1 MSTHKKAPAND
12 SDGRLTI
19 EYWPIDRPQPYAN
32 NPRTIPPSAVA
43 KVARSIAEFGFRQPI
58 VVDEKDVVIVGHV
71 RLAAAKQLDLTSVP
85 VHVASGLSAAQ
96 VKAYRL
102 ADNRSAQE
110 TDWDATLLGLELTD
124 LAALGLELDLTGFE
138 ADELAAYLGP
148 DKVGL
153 TDPDFVPAPPAEP
166 RSRPGDLWQLGEH
179 RLLCGDSTNPDDV
192 QRLMAGERATAMVC
206 DPPYLV
212 NYRGDNRP
220 PTWANGGKTGHQKV
234 RDWDDY
240 TDPKSAQAFYE
251 GFLRAALECA
261 LTERAPVYQFF
272 AALRAPLLF
281 GAWQQVGLLT
291 HAVLIWHK
299 SRRPIGRSDYVWTYE
314 PIAYG
319 WRKGQRPPVSRR
331 PPAGSSAVWEIPS
344 AIEDGAGGVHPTMK
358 PVECYRRPLLYH
370 TRAHEAVYESFA
382 GSGTALIACEQLG
395 RRCYAL
401 EISPVFCDVTIRRYE
416 LFAGKQAILL
426 DHA

>member
-1 MSTHKKAPAND
+1 MTTHKQVHAD
-12 SDGRLTI
+12 DGNSALGI

-32 NPRTIPPSAVA
+32 NPRTIPPSAIA

-58 VVDEKDVVIVGHV
+58 VVDDKDIVIVGHV

-85 VHVASGLSAAQ
+85 VHVAGGLSAAQ

-124 LAALGLELDLTGFE
+124 LAALGLELDFTGFE

-166 RSRPGDLWQLGEH
+166 RSKPGDLWGLGEH

-192 QRLMAGERATAMVC
+192 QRLMAGERATAMVT

-212 NYRGDNRP
+212 DYRGDNRP
-220 PTWANGGKTGHQKV
+220 PTWANGGKAGHQKV
-234 RDWDDY
+234 RAWDEY
-240 TDPKSAQAFYE
+240 TDPKTAQAFYE

-261 LTERAPVYQFF
+261 LAERAPVYQFF

-281 GAWQQVGLLT
+281 GAWEQVGLLA
-291 HAVLIWHK
+291 HEVLIWYK

-319 WRKGQRPPVSRR
+319 WRKGYRPPPSRR

-370 TRAHEAVYESFA
+370 TRAGEAVYESFA

-395 RRCYAL
+395 RRCYAI
-401 EISPVFCDVTIRRYE
+401 EISPVFCDVVIRRYE
-416 LFAGKQAILL
+416 LFAGKQAVLL